1 MKAQTILDNTPRHA
15 RAAPSASLPA
25 RVRIRLW
32 DLPLRL
38 FHWLLVLAV
47 TLALITGELGG
58 PWMELHGK
66 AGLGIVGLVVF
77 RLVWGVIGSAHARF
91 LSFLPTPSKLKA
103 YLGGRWRGVGH
114 NPLGALSVIALLGL
128 LAAQAGTGLF
138 SNDDIAFS
146 GPLFALVDEALAGR
160 LTSLHKQLA
169 TVLFG
174 LLALHLAAI
183 AFYAWFKHDNLVKPM
198 VTGWKE
204 VEPNQAPP
212 AAHQNASGRKGGAI
226 AFALALAVAV
236 AVVYGVSGA
245 ALPGSPAA
253 AAEPATATQGQP
265 GW

>member
-236 AVVYGVSGA
+236 TVVYGVSGA